1 MLSQK
6 ERLRQVEK
14 DMDALRKMQSP
25 YASVLKSSGNV
36 VIPNKEERTNIE
48 LSPEKIIVQSLG
60 PQDDDMRLQI
70 GGVDIFN
77 PKQCVLWYNG
87 DLNVGPDYNPNFRN
101 TGFRL
106 CIVTRAEAI
115 KAGANWELGA
125 TVDVDTFDGWG
136 GSYRTASWFATVILN
151 GGATSRHQGGV
162 TFTGDSIEPRPQ
174 PTGDYYRTGPH
185 FESYYPNGSFTLN

>member
-6 ERLRQVEK
+6 ERLQQVEK

-77 PKQCVLWYNG
+77 PKQCILWYKG
-87 DLNVGPDYNPNFRN
+87 ALDVGPDFNPNFRN
-101 TGFRL
+101 LGFRL
-106 CIVTRAEAI
+106 CIVTRAEAV
-115 KAGANWELGA
+115 KAL
-125 TVDVDTFDGWG
+125 
-136 GSYRTASWFATVILN
+136 SLI
-151 GGATSRHQGGV
+151 H
-162 TFTGDSIEPRPQ
+162 I
-174 PTGDYYRTGPH
+174 
-185 FESYYPNGSFTLN
+185 